1 MALTCD
7 LEPDRLVSAR
17 DALYAADGVD
27 RGSIIPVSGLSC
39 GIISSHWL
47 GWLFAAKSAG
57 FCVRWVQLLDDKY
70 QRACGEALQGVQC
83 FPALPDDSYLEVDVI
98 FVHGR
103 GLSPSHPAWRAGR
116 LRAIIWE
123 QASRRPPPPGWRLC
137 NSWWIDHAHVGGVTD
152 GKSRLYMALRNLPD
166 VGPCPQLSRRDLGSV
181 LSSIGSGAVAP
192 APLVPRPWPPM
203 VID

>member
-1 MALTCD
+1 VEVSTRVALTCD
-7 LEPDRLVSAR
+7 LEPDRLVLAQ
-17 DALYAADGVD
+17 DALYAANGVD

-123 QASRRPPPPGWRLC
+123 QASRRPPS
-137 NSWWIDHAHVGGVTD
+137 SWMAIMQIMVDRSCSCWWCHRWEIST
-152 GKSRLYMALRNLPD
+152 LY
-166 VGPCPQLSRRDLGSV
+166 DLTES
-181 LSSIGSGAVAP
+181 P
-192 APLVPRPWPPM
+192 
-203 VID
+203 